1 MNGQC
6 TVLVHSPLL
15 SGQSQ
20 GPSAGPGH
28 SGVGVGG
35 GDFSSPPVIHASNPL
50 CTVLLSCAISH
61 RQTNVAVRKIYT
73 RKLKVCKGG
82 KEIFP

>member
-1 MNGQC
+1 MDNAQSWC
-6 TVLVHSPLL
+6 THPFYLDKVKGPLL
-15 SGQSQ
+15 GQATRVW
-20 GPSAGPGH
+20 GW
-28 SGVGVGG
+28 G
-35 GDFSSPPVIHASNPL
+35 GDFSSPPVIHANNPL

-82 KEIFP
+82 KEIVP